1 MYLTYDEYAQMG
13 GEELEE
19 TAFEQLEFEARS
31 QIDWWTF
38 GRLKNEES
46 YPEAVKRCMFKLI
59 ELLDK
64 QQKVLMVDAVDED
77 GNVKA
82 GLMASQ
88 SNDGVSSTYNVITG
102 NMAVRVIQSQLN
114 NTIRMYLQDV
124 RDSLGRK
131 VLYRGLYPG
140 EQYEQLWKLVEY
152 YYNCIQ

>member
-1 MYLTYDEYAQMG
+1 MYLTYDEYTQMG
-13 GEELEE
+13 GEALEE

-38 GRLKNEES
+38 CRLQNETTL
-46 YPEAVKRCMFKLI
+46 PEAVKRCMFKLI

-82 GLMASQ
+82 GLMAHQ
-88 SNDGVSSTYNVITG
+88 SNDGVSATYNVITG

-114 NTIRMYLQDV
+114 NTIRTYLQNV
-124 RDSLGRK
+124 RNSLGRK

-140 EQYEQLWKLVEY
+140 E
-152 YYNCIQ
+152 